1 MGEDLKRAQLHA
13 IQYQH
18 IDGTFEL
25 TFGITLLLMAASFY
39 GISRVANPTSF
50 LAKDILPWLPLVVFA
65 AGGFLVDALLKRF
78 RMWVTVPRSGYIETR
93 KPEPL
98 KRSTRWLVWIGI
110 PLLTIFL
117 LAVLFLNRGQ
127 FQAESQDTVTALMP
141 FFWGLLLSGLW
152 VIVGW
157 KIHLPRFY
165 LIAAVS
171 MAVTAVLFFARIG
184 GNLGAAVLLGITGI
198 ALCASGGV
206 TLANYLRTTH
216 LPADSSP
223 AN

>member
-18 IDGTFEL
+18 VDGTFEL

-39 GISRVANPTSF
+39 GISRIANPGSL
-50 LAKDILPWLPLVVFA
+50 LANNILPWVPLVVFVG
-65 AGGFLVDALLKRF
+65 GGFLVDALLKQF
-78 RMWVTVPRSGYIETR
+78 RLRVTVPRSGYIETR

-98 KRSTRWLVWIGI
+98 ERSTRLAVWIGI
-110 PLLTIFL
+110 PVLTIFL
-117 LAVLFLNRGQ
+117 LAVLFWNRGKL
-127 FQAESQDTVTALMP
+127 QAESQGYVTILLP
-141 FFWGLLLSGLW
+141 FFWGLLLCGLW

-171 MAVTAVLFFARIG
+171 LAVTVVLFLARIG
-184 GNLGAAVLLGITGI
+184 GNLGAAVLLGVTGT
-198 ALCASGGV
+198 ALCASGAV
-206 TLANYLRTTH
+206 TLWNYLRNTH